1 MCNLLVEETSVH
13 LFLDCPFAKN
23 CWNSLGFNFQNNLS
37 LPDAVTQIRL
47 QGNPRFFMIS
57 AILMSWAIW
66 TIRNGFIFNNIQPQV
81 ELAKEVF
88 LKELKLLTLRVK
100 ARDSLIFD
108 LWIQNLL

>member
-1 MCNLLVEETSVH
+1 
-13 LFLDCPFAKN
+13 
-23 CWNSLGFNFQNNLS
+23 
-37 LPDAVTQIRL
+37 
-47 QGNPRFFMIS
+47 MIY

-66 TIRNGFIFNNIQPQV
+66 TIRNGFIFNNVQPQV